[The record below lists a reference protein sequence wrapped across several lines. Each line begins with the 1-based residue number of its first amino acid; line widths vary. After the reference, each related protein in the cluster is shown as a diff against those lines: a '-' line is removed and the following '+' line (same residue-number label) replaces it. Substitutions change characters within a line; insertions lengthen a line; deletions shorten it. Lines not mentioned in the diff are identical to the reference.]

1 MSAVFFWLDGGK
13 ESTCKCRINE
23 ESEFINN
30 CKFRRQNRVDIRQLD
45 HESFMKEAIIEAERG
60 FTFGQRPI
68 VDSFD
73 YVKKRVHSYIGGILK
88 DECEALIEKYSPEEA
103 QLVFKKNII

>member
-1 MSAVFFWLDGGK
+1 LHAGSG
-13 ESTCKCRINE
+13 S
-23 ESEFINN
+23 
-30 CKFRRQNRVDIRQLD
+30 
-45 HESFMKEAIIEAERG
+45 
-60 FTFGQRPI
+60 I